1 MHTAALREHGAMA
14 DAGAESHT
22 VRGIDGPMGGAR
34 AAAPARRPGWG
45 DSDAMDDGTL
55 TFAALLKR
63 HRRAAGLS
71 QEALAARAGYSA
83 VYVGMVERGQRRP
96 PAATVELLAHALT
109 LSPAERATF
118 ERAAARA
125 PALAAPDDGLLT
137 PFPALAPLPVVPTP
151 LLGRE
156 AAVAEATALLEREGV
171 RLLTLTGPGG
181 VGKTRLAIRL
191 AEVVADR
198 HPGGVH
204 FVDLSALADPA
215 LFLSTLARAL
225 DVRGAPRDAL
235 IAALRG
241 RRVLLVLDN
250 MEQVAAAG
258 PALAD
263 VFAHCPEPTA
273 LVTSRVPLRVRG
285 EHIFPVP
292 PLALPDAAAA
302 AGDIDALAGVAAVR
316 LFMQRARSMRP
327 DVALTPAT
335 APDVVA
341 LCQALDGLPLALERA
356 AARCR
361 LLSPRELRARLA
373 GGLGTLGD
381 GPRDAPAR
389 QRTLEA
395 TVAWSEGL
403 LDARERRLFRWFS
416 VAAGGC
422 ALAAVEALGVA
433 AGIPAGE
440 VLDAASA
447 LVDHGLVRR
456 DEGPDG
462 DTRLLL
468 LETPRVYGVR
478 QLARGGEE
486 GAARRVHAA
495 HHIALAAA
503 AEPGLKGREQG
514 MWLARLRAE
523 DANARAI
530 LAWALG
536 DGDPGVGLRLAAF
549 LWRSWWMQGHVYEG
563 LRTLEALIDRT
574 AAGAGGVTDLVRAKA
589 IHGAG
594 VLAYWCG
601 DFPRAVARSE
611 QGLALFRQ
619 LGEEGW
625 SASALL
631 PLADVA
637 RHRGDDARARGLLTE
652 SLALARRAGDAQGV
666 AFALLLLGV
675 LWSEQGLCWLVKV
688 SVRRKTFFVA
698 RIP

>member
-1 MHTAALREHGAMA
+1 
-14 DAGAESHT
+14 
-22 VRGIDGPMGGAR
+22 
-34 AAAPARRPGWG
+34 
-45 DSDAMDDGTL
+45 
-55 TFAALLKR
+55 
-63 HRRAAGLS
+63 
-71 QEALAARAGYSA
+71 
-83 VYVGMVERGQRRP
+83 
-96 PAATVELLAHALT
+96 
-109 LSPAERATF
+109 
-118 ERAAARA
+118 
-125 PALAAPDDGLLT
+125 
-137 PFPALAPLPVVPTP
+137 
-151 LLGRE
+151 
-156 AAVAEATALLEREGV
+156 
-171 RLLTLTGPGG
+171 
-181 VGKTRLAIRL
+181 
-191 AEVVADR
+191 
-198 HPGGVH
+198 
-204 FVDLSALADPA
+204 
-215 LFLSTLARAL
+215 
-225 DVRGAPRDAL
+225 
-235 IAALRG
+235 
-241 RRVLLVLDN
+241 

-263 VFAHCPEPTA
+263 VFTHCPEPTA

-302 AGDIDALAGVAAVR
+302 AGDIDALTGVAAVR
-316 LFMQRARSMRP
+316 LFMQRTRSMRP

-403 LDARERRLFRWFS
+403 LDARERHLFRWFS

-486 GAARRVHAA
+486 GAAGPR
-495 HHIALAAA
+495 
-503 AEPGLKGREQG
+503 
-514 MWLARLRAE
+514 RLRAPNRRLCIPRPCAAQRVICIRP
-523 DANARAI
+523 DPADGVCPSTRHAPRARRGPRGRARC
-530 LAWALG
+530 G
-536 DGDPGVGLRLAAF
+536 DRP
-549 LWRSWWMQGHVYEG
+549 RS
-563 LRTLEALIDRT
+563 
-574 AAGAGGVTDLVRAKA
+574 AAG
-589 IHGAG
+589 
-594 VLAYWCG
+594 
-601 DFPRAVARSE
+601 P
-611 QGLALFRQ
+611 Q
-619 LGEEGW
+619 
-625 SASALL
+625 
-631 PLADVA
+631 PLA
-637 RHRGDDARARGLLTE
+637 RGSRRSSRPHRIQKFRRGC
-652 SLALARRAGDAQGV
+652 ALRQI
-666 AFALLLLGV
+666 
-675 LWSEQGLCWLVKV
+675 W
-688 SVRRKTFFVA
+688 
-698 RIP
+698 

>member
-495 HHIALAAA
+495 CAPPTGVFVSPDPAPLSASSAFD
-503 AEPGLKGREQG
+503 PTQRMGRVHQRG
-514 MWLARLRAE
+514 TRR
-523 DANARAI
+523 
-530 LAWALG
+530 G
-536 DGDPGVGLRLAAF
+536 P
-549 LWRSWWMQGHVYEG
+549 
-563 LRTLEALIDRT
+563 
-574 AAGAGGVTDLVRAKA
+574 GGVLGVER
-589 IHGAG
+589 GAEVG
-594 VLAYWCG
+594 PGQPL
-601 DFPRAVARSE
+601 DRSH
-611 QGLALFRQ
+611 
-619 LGEEGW
+619 
-625 SASALL
+625 S
-631 PLADVA
+631 
-637 RHRGDDARARGLLTE
+637 
-652 SLALARRAGDAQGV
+652 
-666 AFALLLLGV
+666 LGV
-675 LWSEQGLCWLVKV
+675 LVGRLGRIVSRNSAEDVLSAKYGEQALGAGTQDVRIGTPIHTIGESGVHV
-688 SVRRKTFFVA
+688 SIARDHEGWRRHLGEAGVPQDRVVLSRGRAEIGTPTGCGEQHTRLDPGIGHIHVRPVVGIGDLHAQQQSCRMSA
-698 RIP
+698 